1 MRVLLSI
8 CFFLLG
14 NLVLAQDD
22 PNIVL
27 LDTDDTWR
35 KEAFTFP
42 KPFAPEVDFEGV
54 ADVRFT
60 HGWSNQESPL
70 FWSYAFAWKI
80 DLDERLSDGEL
91 ERYLEL
97 YFDGLMTAVNR
108 DKELT
113 VPVTNA
119 LFESTPTEE
128 ALSYKGKIKLYDAF
142 FSKHMLTLHVNG
154 SYEYCMKEDKHIYL
168 FRLSAKE
175 SDQEEWN
182 HLNKAVLDGDICRG
196 KDE

>member
-1 MRVLLSI
+1 MRTSMILCLS
-8 CFFLLG
+8 FLSYMMS
-14 NLVLAQDD
+14 AQDD

-119 LFESTPTEE
+119 LFESTPTED

-142 FSKHMLTLHVNG
+142 FSKDMLTLHVNG
-154 SYEYCMKEDKHIYL
+154 SYEYCMKEDKHLYL

-182 HLNKAVLDGDICRG
+182 HLNKAVLDGDICRDN
-196 KDE
+196 DE

>member
-1 MRVLLSI
+1 MRLLLSI

-14 NLVLAQDD
+14 SLVLAQDD

-80 DLDERLSDGEL
+80 DLDERLSDAEL

-119 LFESTPTEE
+119 LFESTPIEE

-142 FSKHMLTLHVNG
+142 FSKDILTLHVNG
-154 SYEYCMKEDKHIYL
+154 SYEYCIKEDKHIYL
-168 FRLSAKE
+168 FRLSVKE
-175 SDQEEWN
+175 LDQVEWN
-182 HLNKAVLDGDICRG
+182 HLNQAVLDSDICVG